1 MSFTKNKDVLL
12 LQEAER
18 KVCETNMK
26 EKRAQALLNIPSDR
40 ITPISPY
47 PTYTRFQ
54 LDMRRKVEI
63 LKYENNA
70 TNTKTNNFTKKQQ
83 WSMLVNGYTKNG
95 SQASIERELSNNGNP
110 NPCPQDEFLP
120 TLSSASDVPGK
131 VIVLQYVP
139 NVPLYNYV
147 SNEAFAQN
155 DGNTSRLE
163 IKKKET
169 LSS

>member
-1 MSFTKNKDVLL
+1 
-12 LQEAER
+12 
-18 KVCETNMK
+18 
-26 EKRAQALLNIPSDR
+26 
-40 ITPISPY
+40 
-47 PTYTRFQ
+47 
-54 LDMRRKVEI
+54 MRRKVEI

-83 WSMLVNGYTKNG
+83 WSMLVNGNTKNG
-95 SQASIERELSNNGNP
+95 SQASIIKRELSMKNNENP

-155 DGNTSRLE
+155 DGN
-163 IKKKET
+163 
-169 LSS
+169 

>member
-1 MSFTKNKDVLL
+1 MSFTKNRDVLL
-12 LQEAER
+12 LQEEER

-26 EKRAQALLNIPSDR
+26 VKREKARLNIPADR
-40 ITPISPY
+40 ITPVSPY

-83 WSMLVNGYTKNG
+83 WSMLVNGNTKNG
-95 SQASIERELSNNGNP
+95 SQASIIKRELSMKNNENP

-155 DGNTSRLE
+155 DGN
-163 IKKKET
+163 
-169 LSS
+169 